1 MFYHQNDVIAFL
13 FIGDGG
19 SHCEAGKGKTESLNR
34 MSKQILLDVS
44 YSRQNQLKNKKQKL
58 NLQ

>member
-1 MFYHQNDVIAFL
+1 MIYHQTDVIAFL

-19 SHCEAGKGKTESLNR
+19 SHCEAGKGKTESFIR
-34 MSKQILLDVS
+34 MSKQILFDVS
-44 YSRQNQLKNKKQKL
+44 YCRQNQLKNKKQKL